1 MSKKAKGE
9 LKESDKLKERM
20 SNNPT
25 LTVLIEQCVQRNG
38 GLTETQCKL
47 LNDLLDKV
55 DKESNNASN
64 KEKD

>member
-20 SNNPT
+20 SNNPS
-25 LTVLIEQCVQRNG
+25 LTVLIEQYVQRNG

-47 LNDLLDKV
+47 LNDLLDKA

>member
-20 SNNPT
+20 SHNPT
-25 LTVLIEQCVQRNG
+25 LTVLIEQYTQRNG

-47 LNDLLDKV
+47 LNDLLDKA
-55 DKESNNASN
+55 DKES
-64 KEKD
+64 K